1 MKKRIAINLGTV
13 LIAVTLLSGWAC
25 NYAKTGQLAKDAA
38 ASVLVAQQVEIQA
51 HKAGY
56 IDDALHQSIK
66 NEMLSLADAGARL
79 DSAISQAHSASGA
92 TAELKVM
99 NTLLSDLSQNKLA
112 GIKDQNT
119 KLALQAAFLTI
130 QTTLD
135 NIAAFGGK

>member
-1 MKKRIAINLGTV
+1 MRKRIAFHLGITLV
-13 LIAVTLLSGWAC
+13 AVMLLSGWAC

-51 HKAGY
+51 HNSGY
-56 IDDALHQSIK
+56 IEDALHQAFQR
-66 NEMLSLADAGARL
+66 EMLSLADAGVRL
-79 DSAISQAHSASGA
+79 DAAINQAHSASGA

-99 NTLLSDLSQNKLA
+99 NTLLADLSQNKLA
-112 GIKDQNT
+112 GIKNQNT